1 MSTHADVDANLDVVV
16 DIGADVKNVF
26 LRSPDRKIGPPPHT
40 HNIMGDAQKKFF
52 FQKEVIKHLT
62 INGISFTHIYLLSL

>member
-1 MSTHADVDANLDVVV
+1 MDVEVDIGADVKNVFLWRPDRKKWV

-40 HNIMGDAQKKFF
+40 HNIMGDAQKMFIFRWK
-52 FQKEVIKHLT
+52 
-62 INGISFTHIYLLSL
+62 

>member
-26 LRSPDRKIGPPPHT
+26 FRSPDRKIGPPLHT

-52 FQKEVIKHLT
+52 FRRK
-62 INGISFTHIYLLSL
+62 

>member
-26 LRSPDRKIGPPPHT
+26 LRSPDRKLALPHT
-40 HNIMGDAQKKFF
+40 HTISWVMLKRSF